1 MPSDSVLMALRVL
14 TALSS
19 FVVTLSPSPAI
30 LKIYKTQS
38 VGPISIFPLISL
50 LANSH
55 MWMLY
60 GYFRGNIF
68 PVMVSFGFGDI
79 AALVYLAVYYKFAD
93 DRKYVRIAVACGL
106 FPLLVVSVYAIIA
119 SKGITG
125 QTFESISHIMGY
137 LGIVAAIL
145 LYGAP
150 FERVMRVLRT
160 KNASSV
166 QIVMVI
172 CGATNNFLWVVYTSI
187 DKSWFMF
194 IPNVICLPL
203 GIVMLVLYVLYH
215 PKRAVQP
222 SVNLPNGD
230 IAISIEL
237 SPKAEARTKSQA
249 LSPSYALMSSPLAP
263 IRSMSSVSN
272 GSSVYQS
279 PMLRFTVVQV
289 AELDPLKL

>member
-30 LKIYKTQS
+30 YKLYKTQS
-38 VGPISIFPLISL
+38 VGHISIFPLISL

-93 DRKYVRIAVACGL
+93 DRKYIRTAIAIGV
-106 FPLLVVSVYAIIA
+106 FPLLVVSIYAIIA
-119 SKGITG
+119 SKDVTG
-125 QTFESISHIMGY
+125 QDYESISHIMGY
-137 LGIVAAIL
+137 LGIVAAVL

-150 FERVMRVLRT
+150 FEKVMRVLRT
-160 KNASSV
+160 KNAASI

-172 CGATNNFLWVVYTSI
+172 CGATNNLLWVIYTSI

-194 IPNVICLPL
+194 IPNIICLPL
-203 GIVMLVLYVLYH
+203 GLAMLVLYVLYH
-215 PKRAVQP
+215 PKRAIQP
-222 SVNLPNGD
+222 SVNLPDSD
-230 IAISIEL
+230 IAITIEL
-237 SPKAEARTKSQA
+237 SPKAEAGSKLQA
-249 LSPSYALMSSPLAP
+249 ESPSYAPMPSPLAP
-263 IRSMSSVSN
+263 IRSISSS
-272 GSSVYQS
+272 SSVYQS
-279 PMLRFTVVQV
+279 PLLRFTVAPV
-289 AELDPLKL
+289 ANPERLQL